1 MKTISEQTLRKLFI
15 KTLNDKSCDKNIL
28 IDILFNSSDIKYD
41 LVYILDLLNSEKPE
55 LFNLNDFIKVEPE
68 SYHVDNVFNIDVL
81 KDMGLMSDDNMVY
94 GQIMGD
100 DGWDGNFN
108 PYKGKMKVDLF
119 YHDEEKNFERKRY
132 TLNTELLIKI
142 DKSEI
147 KYFNNK

>member
-68 SYHVDNVFNIDVL
+68 IYHVDNVFNIDVL

-94 GQIMGD
+94 GEIMGD

-119 YHDEEKNFERKRY
+119 YHDEEKKLERKRY

>member
-68 SYHVDNVFNIDVL
+68 IYHVDNVFNIDVL